1 MELPLNKKAHSINI
15 LLGVIALG
23 WLLTQLYFTLFKPI
37 HPMILSPIFL
47 SFALSL
53 VFISKPINKK
63 IIWPRLIDFT
73 FVGILI
79 GVVIFYIGHEQR
91 IVNRIPNIDPV
102 LPGDIVVTLILL
114 LLLLE
119 AVRRVLGFNLL
130 IFVSVFIAYA
140 FLGPYS
146 PGFTNF
152 SGFSL
157 HQFTE
162 IMTLTTEGLYGT
174 PLSATASFIFY
185 FILFG
190 VIFSACGGGQVLID
204 IGLKLGN
211 PETGGPAK
219 AAVISSALMG
229 MISGS
234 SVANVTTTGV
244 LTIPMMKK
252 VGYKPEQAAAIEA
265 VASTGGQ
272 IMPPIMGVGAFI
284 MAELL
289 GVKYASIALAATI
302 PALAY
307 FLSILLLVGFIAKRN
322 RHEGSVALEDIK
334 NVEFKTQPILP
345 RLYLL
350 IPAFVLLGM
359 VLSGQSLRSAALYS
373 ILAILALNILIPANR
388 KGIKEIY
395 EAFIE
400 GIKQAANIT
409 LPIAACGIIIGV
421 VIQSGL
427 TNKFSAV
434 VAAVGG
440 SSLIAALLI
449 TMIGCMLL
457 GMALPTV
464 AAYLIGVVLFV
475 PILISLGIPI
485 LIAHMFCFYF
495 GVIAQ
500 ITPPV
505 CLASFTAA
513 GIAGANPWKTGW
525 TGFVY
530 ASVSFLIPFVFVYQ
544 PAILLMGSPVQII
557 VAALFLYAGVWA
569 LAIAISGYMYA
580 PLHKFERLLMLTV
593 ALLLIV
599 PELATSLVGF
609 VLLGII
615 LVKNIKS
622 KRLSRQIPKMALEKS

>member
-1 MELPLNKKAHSINI
+1 MELQLNKKSHYINI
-15 LLGVIALG
+15 LLGIIALG

-53 VFISKPINKK
+53 VFISKPISKK
-63 IIWPRLIDFT
+63 IIWLRVIDFI
-73 FVGILI
+73 FVGILV

-91 IVNRIPNIDPV
+91 IVNRIPNIDPI
-102 LPGDIVVTLILL
+102 LPGDVAVTLILL
-114 LLLLE
+114 VLLLE

-130 IFVSVFIAYA
+130 VFVSIFIAYA

-146 PGFTNF
+146 FGFTKF
-152 SGFSL
+152 AGFSL
-157 HQFTE
+157 LQFTE
-162 IMTLTTEGLYGT
+162 IMTLTTEGIYGT

-252 VGYKPEQAAAIEA
+252 VGYKPEQAGAIEA

-322 RHEGSVALEDIK
+322 KYESSRMIDNENIK
-334 NVEFKTQPILP
+334 FKTQPILP

-350 IPAFVLLGM
+350 FPAFVLLGM

-373 ILAILALNILIPANR
+373 ILAILVLNVLVPANR

-395 EAFIE
+395 VAFIE

-427 TNKFSAV
+427 ANKFSAV
-434 VAAVGG
+434 VADVGG
-440 SSLIAALLI
+440 TSLLAALLI
-449 TMIGCMLL
+449 TTLGCMLL

-475 PILISLGIPI
+475 PILIKLGIPI
-485 LIAHMFCFYF
+485 LVAHMFCFYF

-530 ASVSFLIPFVFVYQ
+530 ASVSFLIPFVFIYQ
-544 PAILLMGSPVQII
+544 PAILLIGSPLEIF
-557 VAALFLYAGVWA
+557 VATLFLYAGVSA
-569 LAIAISGYMYA
+569 LAAAIAGYMFA
-580 PLHKFERLLMLTV
+580 PIHKFERILMLTV
-593 ALLLIV
+593 AMLLIV

-609 VLLGII
+609 ILLGI
-615 LVKNIKS
+615 LVVRNIQK
-622 KRLSRQIPKMALEKS
+622 KKIGQLPQMALDKN